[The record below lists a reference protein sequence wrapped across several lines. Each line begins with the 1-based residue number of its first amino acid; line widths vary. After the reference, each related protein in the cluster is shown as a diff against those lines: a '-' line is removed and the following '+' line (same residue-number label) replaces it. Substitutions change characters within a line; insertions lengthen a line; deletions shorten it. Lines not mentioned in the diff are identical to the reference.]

1 VTEDTSGRSNLRG
14 PTSTPK
20 AARFFHADRAIVWR
34 VSSVAQRGK
43 ENPCTDVRA
52 RGKFYIA
59 LKGGRVML
67 DFTPQNFRQVPA
79 SSPVLQAALHYAT
92 RLGWKVFPARMEG
105 GKKYSF
111 MSAKHA
117 PGGENWGMTND
128 PVQVRKNFTRK
139 QWCAVCGVGIPTG
152 AVNGIF
158 VVECDTKAGHANLAQ
173 DGAQLLAALEEQHG
187 KLPDTLMAQSPSG
200 SVHRYFK
207 HPGRKVR
214 SSSSSIAVG
223 VDVKG
228 DGGMVIAPPSQRHDG
243 SYRWLN
249 WETPIA
255 EGPAWLLELVS
266 EKREQRE
273 RNVWQ
278 KFGQQS
284 EVDIDRLMLALA
296 LVPNDDLGWDDWNSV
311 ALAIWHATNGSAEGL
326 DLFAAWSAKSMKCGG
341 KESSADT
348 WERIT
353 NCPPKEIGAGTI
365 FYLAN
370 EAFPNWS
377 SRLDDEDVSAK
388 IEAFAEL
395 LEQWS

>member
-1 VTEDTSGRSNLRG
+1 
-14 PTSTPK
+14 
-20 AARFFHADRAIVWR
+20 
-34 VSSVAQRGK
+34 
-43 ENPCTDVRA
+43 
-52 RGKFYIA
+52 
-59 LKGGRVML
+59 ML

-214 SSSSSIAVG
+214 SSSSSIAV
-223 VDVKG
+223 
-228 DGGMVIAPPSQRHDG
+228 
-243 SYRWLN
+243 
-249 WETPIA
+249 
-255 EGPAWLLELVS
+255 VS